1 MDGAQRHSV
10 VNPFEGQTP
19 AAKSRGRFFWRGV
32 RTWHLLS
39 KLALTS
45 MNVA

>member
-1 MDGAQRHSV
+1 MDGVQRHSV
-10 VNPFEGQTP
+10 VNPFEGKRP
-19 AAKSRGRFFWRGV
+19 RRRAVGVFFLV
-32 RTWHLLS
+32 RAWHLLS